1 MCPDRSKC
9 CPSQNGGITNESSA
23 HERIRVLSFE
33 ASHQV
38 QNEGRP
44 NDLVERIRSTEFFR
58 PIWPDLDNMM
68 RPELYVGRS
77 AQIVDKFCGPGG
89 KLEKRLEPYQ
99 AAIKGVKAAELN
111 V

>member
-1 MCPDRSKC
+1 MLPLSKR
-9 CPSQNGGITNESSA
+9 GITNNPSA
-23 HERIRVLSFE
+23 HEQIRVLSFE

-44 NDLVERIRSTEFFR
+44 NDLVERIKNTEFFK

-68 RPELYVGRS
+68 QPELYVGRS

-89 KLEKRLEPYQ
+89 KLDKKLEPYQ
-99 AAIKGVKAAELN
+99 ATIKGAKAAVLN